1 VTDQILETCPAK
13 LSEDQLDRLDFLH
26 FELKH
31 SLTAGAH
38 SDLLQTRVLKA
49 LRLSL
54 ASKPQTLKEEAWRY
68 FESIGLG
75 VSVLSFFLFVSICP
89 SRTDSVF
96 FFSFFIYLQVD
107 NLAKAGE
114 EPIPFFGLKKAV
126 RAWMLHPELSRTM
139 VVTSDSAT
147 LPYIPFIVDHKDD
160 LQLPPGF
167 PRTTRGHMSDGIEWF
182 EPLRRTV
189 NSWYPAFVTSK
200 G

>member
-1 VTDQILETCPAK
+1 
-13 LSEDQLDRLDFLH
+13 
-26 FELKH
+26 
-31 SLTAGAH
+31 
-38 SDLLQTRVLKA
+38 
-49 LRLSL
+49 
-54 ASKPQTLKEEAWRY
+54 
-68 FESIGLG
+68 
-75 VSVLSFFLFVSICP
+75 
-89 SRTDSVF
+89 
-96 FFSFFIYLQVD
+96 
-107 NLAKAGE
+107 
-114 EPIPFFGLKKAV
+114 
-126 RAWMLHPELSRTM
+126 MLHPELSRTM